1 MRPGAGGGRRPA
13 WRYGVPVT
21 LLFAGL
27 LFAAGADNARVELGG
42 SRQEELSGLV
52 AQQNRKVEAYSRQVQ
67 QLQRDVDR
75 ASRTRARDDQVA
87 QRSQRAADRLRGS
100 VGLRAVTGN
109 AIRVTLNDAPR
120 SASADTGNVPPDYLV
135 VHQQDVQAV
144 VNAMWAGGA
153 SAVQV
158 MDQRLIAT
166 SAVRCVGNTLLLNG
180 RVYSPPF
187 TVTAIGPTDQLTTSL
202 YREPGVRIYQQ
213 YVRTY
218 NLGFKVE
225 RLGKTTIPAYEG
237 TLDLQYARR
246 AGG

>member
-1 MRPGAGGGRRPA
+1 MRRGAGGRRPA

-21 LLFAGL
+21 LLVAGL
-27 LFAAGADNARVELGG
+27 LFALGADNARVELGG

-52 AQQNRKVEAYSRQVQ
+52 AQQNRQVEAYTRQVQ

-75 ASRTRARDDQVA
+75 ASRDRARDDRVA
-87 QRSQRAADRLRGS
+87 EQSQRAADRLRGS
-100 VGLRAVTGN
+100 VGLRPVTGN

-120 SASADTGNVPPDYLV
+120 SASTDTGNVPPDYLV

-153 SAVQV
+153 TAVQV
-158 MDQRLIAT
+158 MDQRLITT

-187 TVTAIGPTDQLTTSL
+187 TVTAVGPVDQLTAAL
-202 YREPGVRIYQQ
+202 AREPGVRIYEQ

-246 AGG
+246 SGG

>member
-1 MRPGAGGGRRPA
+1 MSPGAGGRRRA
-13 WRYGVPVT
+13 WRYCVPVA

-27 LFAAGADNARVELGG
+27 LFAAGADNARVQLGG
-42 SRQEELSGLV
+42 SRQDELSGLV
-52 AQQNRKVEAYSRQVQ
+52 AQQNRKVEMYSRQVQ
-67 QLQRDVDR
+67 ALQHDVDR
-75 ASRTRARDDQVA
+75 ASRTRARDDRVA
-87 QRSQRAADRLRGS
+87 ERSQHSADRLRGPA
-100 VGLRAVTGN
+100 GLRAVTGN

-120 SASADTGNVPPDYLV
+120 SASTDTGNVPPDYLV

-187 TVTAIGPTDQLTTSL
+187 TVTAVGPVGGLTTSL
-202 YREPGVRIYQQ
+202 YQEPGVRIYQQ
-213 YVRTY
+213 YVHTY

-225 RLGKTTIPAYEG
+225 RLGRTTIPAYEG
-237 TLDLQYARR
+237 TLDLHYARR
-246 AGG
+246 AGS